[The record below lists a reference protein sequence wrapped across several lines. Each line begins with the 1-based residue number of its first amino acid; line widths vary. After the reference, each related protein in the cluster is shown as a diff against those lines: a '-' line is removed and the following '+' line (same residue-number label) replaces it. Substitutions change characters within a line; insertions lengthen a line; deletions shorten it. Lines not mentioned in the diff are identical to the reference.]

1 MRALD
6 FLLVIG
12 RVTEAISVCLSYAKG
27 LGCPDSSF
35 LNMAFRWTKLRGREL
50 ASWAEPLRTLFP
62 SSEAVQDEITTRVI
76 IPLNVGIAEV
86 PQYTREA
93 TVELFEAFGKEFA
106 QSVYEE
112 IAGKVT
118 RRGSPT

>member
-1 MRALD
+1 MDQA
-6 FLLVIG
+6 
-12 RVTEAISVCLSYAKG
+12 
-27 LGCPDSSF
+27 
-35 LNMAFRWTKLRGREL
+35 RGREL

-112 IAGKVT
+112 IAGKFT